1 MELLGIAIIMVI
13 VIMGILLALR
23 FFYLQPEENPA
34 AAARDTL
41 LGANLLDT
49 MLETTTPCRDLQL
62 VTLLQECGRGSGLV
76 CGDAT
81 APDGSVMVKAGSAC
95 DYAMGTIAF
104 LLNQTLGTWQ
114 RHYEFAI
121 DGPGAIG
128 KRAINSPAEGCMGSS
143 QAITRPRPI
152 GPGEVMTVSLRLCQ

>member
-1 MELLGIAIIMVI
+1 MQIAC
-13 VIMGILLALR
+13 GILLALR
-23 FFYLQPEENPA
+23 FFYLKPEANPT

-41 LGANLLDT
+41 VGANLLDT
-49 MLETTTPCRDLQL
+49 MLETTTPCRDLQI

-81 APDGSVMVKAGSAC
+81 APDGSVVVRAGSAC
-95 DYAMGTIAF
+95 DYAMDTMKH

-114 RHYEFAI
+114 RNYEFGI
-121 DGPGAIG
+121 EGPGAIG
-128 KRAINSPAEGCMGSS
+128 TRSIKSPPEGCSGSS

-152 GPGEVMTVSLRLCQ
+152 GPGEVMTITLRLCQ